1 MTQITPQQLQGWLAD
16 ASRPKPMVLDVREP
30 WEHQI
35 CRLPDSVLMPM
46 RTIPARLAEL
56 DPSADTVVV
65 CHHGVRSFQVA
76 VFLERAGFARL
87 HNLSGGVDAWAK
99 TVEASMPVY

>member
-16 ASRPKPMVLDVREP
+16 ASRPKPLVLDVREP

-46 RTIPARLAEL
+46 RTVPARLAEL

-87 HNLSGGVDAWAK
+87 HNLSGGVNAWAK
-99 TVEASMPVY
+99 TVETSMPVY

>member
-99 TVEASMPVY
+99 TVETSMPVY